1 MSAIA
6 PCRPPLLPDR
16 PVAQDTSWLR
26 TARMEVPI
34 NGLVIAIALTLIAT
48 GFSLSRTLP
57 DTDMMPLL
65 MFFGGLAMI
74 MSFVTWRLMQAGLT
88 RTERLAIVVMM
99 GLALYAV
106 KVMQHPHRFAYHD
119 EHAHW
124 RSAIDIVRSGRLFQP
139 NPLLPVTPLY
149 PGLAAATAS
158 ISQVTGLDLHLSS
171 LLLLVS
177 ARVIFMLAL
186 FHLFEAATRSERAA
200 GLACIIYAVNPNFL
214 FFDSQFSYET
224 LALPLAVMLVYAVL
238 RSQQITETSNIP
250 SLSLI
255 ATLVLLSN
263 AMTHHFTSYV
273 TTVLLIGWSVVSFVF
288 KRYRHNQPNPF
299 NIAMLAVLLNA
310 FWLLYVANF
319 TLEYLTYVFKSA
331 FEGLVKVAGSAASNA
346 TDDGAG
352 FRAPFTTA
360 DDSNA
365 GPPLWQRLLGFASVI
380 FSAGSV
386 PFGAWEVLR
395 RHRTRAMVVIMALA
409 MCTLPAT
416 YVLRLT
422 NTSTG
427 WEISNRSA
435 EFIFIGLAPCVSLA
449 VYTLKFPRFFDWL
462 RRVILPPAMAITLI
476 GGIIVGWPTWM
487 LMPWSYVAGS
497 DQRSVELE
505 GIEAG
510 GWTGRQLPDNS
521 KILTDRVNNQLVA
534 TYGHQQLA
542 GGSPL
547 LAGIV
552 LAPTFEGLARQIAI
566 STKLD
571 FLLVDLRFTRYE
583 PYYGYYYSE
592 AETKIYPVLNPLP
605 RASLE
610 KFDSV
615 PGVHRVFDS
624 GGIVIYDLR
633 AVTDG
638 Q

>member
-6 PCRPPLLPDR
+6 PYRPPLLPDK
-16 PVAQDTSWLR
+16 PIAKDTSWLR
-26 TARMEVPI
+26 TSGMEVPL
-34 NGLVIAIALTLIAT
+34 NGLVIAIALALIAA

-57 DTDMMPLL
+57 DTDIAPLL
-65 MFFGGLAMI
+65 MFFAGLAMI

-88 RTERLAIVVMM
+88 RNERLAVVLMM

-124 RSAIDIVRSGRLFQP
+124 RSAIDIVMTGRLFQG

-171 LLLLVS
+171 LLLLTS

-186 FHLFEAATRSERAA
+186 FHLFEAATRSERAG
-200 GLACIIYAVNPNFL
+200 GLACAIYAVNPNFL

-250 SLSLI
+250 ALSLL

-273 TTVLLIGWSVVSFVF
+273 TTVLLIGWSMASFVF
-288 KRYRHNQPNPF
+288 KRYRHNQPSPV
-299 NIAMLAVLLNA
+299 NIALLAVLLNA

-380 FSAGSV
+380 FSSGSV

-395 RHRTRAMVVIMALA
+395 RHRTRALVIVMALA
-409 MCTLPAT
+409 MCSLPAT

-427 WEISNRSA
+427 WEISNRSG
-435 EFIFIGLAPCVSLA
+435 EFIFLGLAPCVALA
-449 VYTLKFPRFFDWL
+449 VFTLQFPKLFDWL
-462 RRVILPPAMAITLI
+462 RRIILPPAMAVTLI

-510 GWTGRQLPDNS
+510 RWTGLALPDNS
-521 KILTDRVNNQLVA
+521 VVLTDRTNNQLVA

-552 LAPTFEGLARQIAI
+552 LAPNFEGLAKQIAI
-566 STKLD
+566 STKID
-571 FLLVDLRFTRYE
+571 FILVDLRFTRYE

-592 AETKIYPVLNPLP
+592 AEQKVYPVLNPLP

-610 KFDSV
+610 KFDTV

-624 GGIVIYDLR
+624 GGIIIYDMR
-633 AVTDG
+633 AVTRG